1 MAKVLIFTGAT
12 SDKISV

>member
-1 MAKVLIFTGAT
+1 MAEVLIFTGAT